1 MIRKNLVV
9 ENAQIAFR
17 NFAGKESKYNRA
29 GNRNFC
35 VIFDKETA
43 EDLKEQG
50 WNVRILA
57 PRDEYDEPAYCLQV
71 AVAFGHFPP
80 KIYMINGRRKM
91 ELNEDTIDCL
101 DYAEIENVDVI
112 IRPYNWEVGGKTGVK
127 AYVQTLY
134 VQIQEDRFAAKYDY
148 SEPIDEGDSPF

>member
-1 MIRKNLVV
+1 
-9 ENAQIAFR
+9 
-17 NFAGKESKYNRA
+17 
-29 GNRNFC
+29 
-35 VIFDKETA
+35 
-43 EDLKEQG
+43 
-50 WNVRILA
+50 
-57 PRDEYDEPAYCLQV
+57 
-71 AVAFGHFPP
+71 
-80 KIYMINGRRKM
+80 MINGRRKM

-148 SEPIDEGDSPF
+148 SEPIDDGDCPF

>member
-1 MIRKNLVV
+1 
-9 ENAQIAFR
+9 
-17 NFAGKESKYNRA
+17 
-29 GNRNFC
+29 
-35 VIFDKETA
+35 
-43 EDLKEQG
+43 
-50 WNVRILA
+50 
-57 PRDEYDEPAYCLQV
+57 
-71 AVAFGHFPP
+71 
-80 KIYMINGRRKM
+80 M

-148 SEPIDEGDSPF
+148 SEPIDDGDGPF